1 MLFRST
7 QTKPTINISQEQWMA
22 ALRQERQAR
31 LKAEAELATER
42 KERVRLQQLLDARTT
57 ATQTPA
63 VATSVSDHFC
73 LQSLDDLIPHANQ
86 KAPATAPTPALN
98 DVRNRIPPNSQ
109 GVQAETPSESAGAKG
124 DSYLADAAKEL
135 AKSNIVPVLLEAFRQ
150 IVELTDALESKT

>member
-1 MLFRST
+1 
-7 QTKPTINISQEQWMA
+7 MA

-63 VATSVSDHFC
+63 VAASVSVHFHFYY
-73 LQSLDDLIPHANQ
+73 LQGSNVLIPHANQ
-86 KAPATAPTPALN
+86 KTPATAPTPALN
-98 DVRNRIPPNSQ
+98 DGRNRIPPNSQ
-109 GVQAETPSESAGAKG
+109 GVQTETPSESAGAKG